1 MHLRDLDEVTPGMQV
16 GLSPI
21 LAGGAS
27 GAKTPRSELD
37 DAIMGAMLA
46 LINAFFEE
54 RVEQLFELAGL
65 VERIFSSAGLEYRVV
80 GGVATY
86 LYVEEVE
93 PDAGR
98 LTKDVDIAVRRADLE
113 KIAKA
118 AESFGL
124 KHRHVA
130 GVDMLVRP
138 DQPSAR
144 RAIHLVFAGEKVRP
158 EDPEPIPELG
168 ISRRIRELRLIPLAS
183 LIRMKLTSF
192 RAKDEAHLK
201 DLDEAGL
208 ITPEIE
214 TGLSPI
220 LAERLARTR
229 ARG

>member
-1 MHLRDLDEVTPGMQV
+1 MPVLV
-16 GLSPI
+16 
-21 LAGGAS
+21 
-27 GAKTPRSELD
+27 
-37 DAIMGAMLA
+37 
-46 LINAFFEE
+46 NAFFEE
-54 RVEQLFELAGL
+54 RVEQLFELAEL
-65 VERIFSSAGLEYRVV
+65 AERIFSSAGLEYRVV

-98 LTKDVDIAVRRADLE
+98 LTKDVDIVVRRADLE
-113 KIAKA
+113 KIAEA
-118 AESFGL
+118 AASFGL
-124 KHRHVA
+124 RLRHVA

-168 ISRRIRELRLIPLAS
+168 TARRIRELRLIPLAS
-183 LIRMKLTSF
+183 LVRMKLTSF

-208 ITPEIE
+208 ITPEVE
-214 TGLSPI
+214 AGLPPF